1 MRLTQSQIERINRL
15 WLTMSLDS
23 KEWDESKHPR
33 AANGQFG
40 KGAGVSPAK
49 EDSNAEI
56 PSLKGNELGSY
67 KDMKELRQ
75 KARLYALN
83 FTGKSFSNRET
94 GNEISV
100 AMSGVKHTIA
110 GASEDLVKT
119 IPAIPDLIRTAK
131 LLETKPD
138 KHGDVNSLGVEIYQ
152 ARLSVG
158 GKEREIIMTVKHW
171 KDGRRYY
178 DHGYM
183 KR

>member
-1 MRLTQSQIERINRL
+1 MQLTQSHIERINRL
-15 WLTMSLDS
+15 WLAMSFDS
-23 KEWDESKHPR
+23 KDWDESKHPR

-40 KGAGVSPAK
+40 KGSGNSPEK
-49 EDSNAEI
+49 ESSNTEI

-67 KDMKELRQ
+67 KDMKKLRQ

-83 FTGKSFSNRET
+83 FTGKSFANSET

-119 IPAIPDLIRTAK
+119 IPAIPDLIRTAT

-152 ARLSVG
+152 AKLSVG
-158 GKEREIIMTVKHW
+158 GREREIIMTVKHW